1 MTAANTNGK
10 YAVVEA
16 RRLPAEHL
24 LRLTWDD
31 GAVADVPYI
40 LLQGYC
46 PCAGCRGH
54 GGGEI
59 TYLPPAKPITAVE
72 LAPVGNYGIAMVFTG
87 GCAAGIF
94 SFDFLREIA
103 TKENKLVLPS

>member
-1 MTAANTNGK
+1 MSRTA
-10 YAVVEA
+10 VIEA
-16 RRLPAEHL
+16 RRLPEARI

-31 GAVADVPYI
+31 GAVAELPYD

-54 GGGEI
+54 AGGEI
-59 TYLPPAKPITAVE
+59 EYLPPKQPITAVS
-72 LAPVGNYGIAMVFTG
+72 LAPVGNYGLATVFTG
-87 GCAAGIF
+87 GCNSGIF
-94 SFDFLREIA
+94 SFDWLREIA